1 MTLALR
7 DPTAPDSPLARWD
20 ARWKLA
26 GLTALSVGASL
37 LEAPGPL
44 ATLLALTVGLAVF
57 AGRTPFG
64 DVVGRVLL
72 LTLPVAPLL
81 VVLPLADGS
90 RGLLTA
96 GTVTLRLA
104 AIGVAAFALVRTTG
118 FPTLLAAAQKL
129 RVPGVLVQVAQAAY
143 RYSFTLASEARR
155 SRIALRT
162 RGFRVR
168 TDRRTYQTLGYGVG
182 GLLVR
187 SADRAETVA
196 AAMRSRGFAG
206 QFRTTATFRTAPADA
221 LGFVACLLTVAGL
234 LAWDRAAGRE

>member
-1 MTLALR
+1 MTLAHR
-7 DPTAPDSPLARWD
+7 DPTVPDSPLARWD

-26 GLTALSVGASL
+26 GLTALSVGTSL
-37 LEAPGPL
+37 LESPGPL
-44 ATLLALTVGLAVF
+44 ATMLTLAAFLAVF
-57 AGRTPFG
+57 AGRIPPG

-72 LTLPVAPLL
+72 LALPVAPLL
-81 VVLPLADGS
+81 IVLPVAEGS
-90 RGLLTA
+90 RGLLVA

-104 AIGVAAFALVRTTG
+104 AIGVTALTLVRTTG
-118 FPTLLAAAQKL
+118 FPALLAAAQKL

-155 SRIALRT
+155 ARIALRA

-206 QFRTTATFRTAPADA
+206 QFRTTATFRTTPADA
-221 LGFVACLLTVAGL
+221 LGFAACLLTVAGL
-234 LAWDRAAGRE
+234 LAWDRAAADE